1 MENIFNADYRKDALA
16 LLIEAG
22 VEKKKAI
29 EVVSTK
35 FYKALTNAAADVLTK
50 MAEDVRSGKDL
61 TEVLKNNSTLKET
74 TGFESMVDVATQL
87 EQLKDYVTKEKKEE
101 SKKGE

>member
-35 FYKALTNAAADVLTK
+35 FHKALTNAAADVLTK
-50 MAEDVRSGKDL
+50 MAEDVRNGKDL
-61 TEVLKNNSTLKET
+61 TEVLKDNTTLKET
-74 TGFESMVDVATQL
+74 TGFESMTDVATQI
-87 EQLKDYVTKEKKEE
+87 EQLKAYVTKQKTEEKK
-101 SKKGE
+101 KGD